1 MALKI
6 FPLNNYTP
14 HYNNITLQQLQC
26 LLIKHKKHRVSSLHP
41 HLINMSSFA
50 HKYVFQFSI
59 FCPGSLTLFVKN
71 NAVKTYWR
79 STVLYWWKLLSKD
92 APQIAMSYILVQDIF
107 DKLHWLQS
115 FICWNNKAPFL
126 YALYHLPCL

>member
-1 MALKI
+1 MAAQASSYKMALKI
-6 FPLNNYTP
+6 FPLNNYTL
-14 HYNNITLQQLQC
+14 HYNNISLQQLQH
-26 LLIKHKKHRVSSLHP
+26 LLIKHKKHKVSFLYP

-50 HKYVFQFSI
+50 HKYVFLFSI
-59 FCPGSLTLFVKN
+59 LCLGSLTLFVKV

-115 FICWNNKAPFL
+115 FIC
-126 YALYHLPCL
+126 